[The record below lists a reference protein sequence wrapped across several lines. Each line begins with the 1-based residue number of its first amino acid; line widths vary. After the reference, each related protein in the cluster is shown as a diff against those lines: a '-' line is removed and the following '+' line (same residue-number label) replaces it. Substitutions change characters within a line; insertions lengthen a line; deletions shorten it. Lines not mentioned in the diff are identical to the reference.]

1 MKGTKFVMLNK
12 NGNVTNKKFAFD
24 GNIED
29 LLIKVTRMK
38 MPCKPIKLYS
48 YIFNSFRIDIWGFI
62 EGKAGQENTHDL
74 PPNAKCYHT
83 EYMKSDT
90 DLLFGD
96 VFALKYKGSEPI
108 DFEIDEYAEIYTK
121 LFGGFEDL
129 GDTDSES
136 GEDEEPTQEDLDFIV
151 DDLSEL
157 STDSEWV
164 IEDDPKESDE
174 EFDEEFDEESDEE
187 LECDL
192 KDDE

>member
-1 MKGTKFVMLNK
+1 MKGTKFVLLNK

-24 GNIED
+24 GNIDD

-48 YIFNSFRIDIWGFI
+48 YILDSFRIDIWGFI
-62 EGKAGQENTHDL
+62 DGKAGQENTHDL
-74 PPNAKCYHT
+74 PPNAKYYHT

-96 VFALKYKGSEPI
+96 LFALKYKGSYLI
-108 DFEIDEYAEIYTK
+108 DFEINEYSEIYTK
-121 LFGGFEDL
+121 LFGGFEDI
-129 GDTDSES
+129 GDTDEWTDSA
-136 GEDEEPTQEDLDFIV
+136 DEEPTQDDLDFIV

-164 IEDDPKESDE
+164 IEDDPEESE
-174 EFDEEFDEESDEE
+174 GESDEE